1 MASVNLMLMRKHDVN
16 LSPQRSEDPDVNL
29 TPMIDVVFLLLLFFM
44 VSTSFIRES
53 SLKVNLPEATGEAM
67 LEQEQPIDI
76 VIQADGQVLVNGEAL
91 PAVSREILQNVL
103 KSVVGDNAD
112 PHIIISA
119 DADAQYQHIVT
130 AMDTAQQLGY
140 TKLTLATRQSR
151 TEN

>member
-1 MASVNLMLMRKHDVN
+1 MN

-67 LEQEQPIDI
+67 LEQEKPVDI
-76 VIQADGQVLVNGEAL
+76 VIQADGQFLVNEESL
-91 PAVSREILQNVL
+91 PVVSREILTTVL
-103 KSVVGDNAD
+103 RRVVGDRED

-119 DADAQYQHIVT
+119 DANAEYQHIVT

-140 TKLTLATRQSR
+140 TKLTLATRQ
-151 TEN
+151 TKQETQ

>member
-1 MASVNLMLMRKHDVN
+1 MN

-67 LEQEQPIDI
+67 LEQEKPVDI
-76 VIQADGQVLVNGEAL
+76 VIQADGQFLINEESL
-91 PAVSREILQNVL
+91 PVVSREILTTVL
-103 KSVVGDNAD
+103 RRVVGDRED

-119 DADAQYQHIVT
+119 DANAEYQHIVT

-140 TKLTLATRQSR
+140 TKLTLATRQ
-151 TEN
+151 TKQETQ

>member
-1 MASVNLMLMRKHDVN
+1 MN
-16 LSPQRSEDPDVNL
+16 LSPQRSEEPDVNL

-67 LEQEQPIDI
+67 VEQEQPVDI
-76 VIQADGQVLVNGEAL
+76 VIQADGQFLVNEEVVPIVTA
-91 PAVSREILQNVL
+91 EILRKVL
-103 KSVVGDNAD
+103 KVAVGDRDD

-130 AMDTAQQLGY
+130 AMDTAQQMGY
-140 TKLTLATRQSR
+140 TRLTLATRQTQKES
-151 TEN
+151 E